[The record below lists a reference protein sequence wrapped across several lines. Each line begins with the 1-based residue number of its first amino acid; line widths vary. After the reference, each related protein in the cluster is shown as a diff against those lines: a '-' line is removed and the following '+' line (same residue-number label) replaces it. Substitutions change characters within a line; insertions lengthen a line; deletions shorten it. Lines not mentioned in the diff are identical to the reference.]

1 MLVHI
6 PENSKMMYTKK
17 ILNFILVII
26 VMLTLL
32 FVICFFMNFGRFI
45 QSEIFTAFTFNGNKD
60 I

>member
-32 FVICFFMNFGRFI
+32 FVIFKVKF
-45 QSEIFTAFTFNGNKD
+45 SLHLLSVVTKTFNERVL
-60 I
+60 

>member
-1 MLVHI
+1 
-6 PENSKMMYTKK
+6 
-17 ILNFILVII
+17 
-26 VMLTLL
+26 MLTLL